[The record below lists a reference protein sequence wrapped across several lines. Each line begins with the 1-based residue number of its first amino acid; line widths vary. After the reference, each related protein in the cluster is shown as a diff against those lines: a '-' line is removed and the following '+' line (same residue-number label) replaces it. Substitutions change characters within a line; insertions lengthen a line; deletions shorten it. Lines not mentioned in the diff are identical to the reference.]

1 MRVIVLL
8 LIFLPCKAFA
18 IQNFEISLSSN
29 QIVKSK
35 GFKGANIALEIKAD
49 FPTQFIVEVS
59 GPKSQYRIWQKEKK
73 FGIWTK
79 SKNFIT
85 HKVSSYQFMA
95 TDMNSAELD
104 RFSRILLIDIFG
116 RRISFINQE
125 QYSPLEMS
133 GAVSALFQIQKNSM
147 YYLTLLN
154 QENLEGN
161 NVVQIPMAQ
170 NIMTGDY
177 KVQVYLIAKGDKKI
191 YTKSAEIN
199 VIREEFYDRFEQW
212 TRNWPNLYVILS
224 ISITFIFG
232 WIVNLI
238 LKRR

>member
-1 MRVIVLL
+1 MRIIVFL

-18 IQNFEISLSSN
+18 IQNFKISLSSD

-35 GFKGANIALEIKAD
+35 GFKGTNITLEIKAN
-49 FPTQFIVEVS
+49 FPTQFIVEVL
-59 GPKSQYRIWQKEKK
+59 GPKSQYRIWQKEKR

-79 SKNFIT
+79 SKSFIT
-85 HKVSSYQFMA
+85 HKVSSYQFMS
-95 TDMNSAELD
+95 TDMNSAELE
-104 RFSRILLIDIFG
+104 RFSKILLIDIFG
-116 RRISFINQE
+116 RRISFINQD

-154 QENLEGN
+154 QENLEKN
-161 NVVQIPMAQ
+161 NVIQIPMAQ

-199 VIREEFYDRFEQW
+199 VSREEFYDRFEQW

-238 LKRR
+238 LKR